1 MESWQHVRG
10 AGGRLRP
17 EGGER
22 ARAAG
27 GDAAAAG
34 EEGDRVVTVGG
45 RFEAGWG
52 GEHPRVN
59 GSSQ

>member
-1 MESWQHVRG
+1 MESWRHVRRAG
-10 AGGRLRP
+10 ARLRP

-34 EEGDRVVTVGG
+34 EEGDRAVTVGG

-52 GEHPRVN
+52 GNTCV
-59 GSSQ
+59 